1 MVFISPDHKALSF
14 LGVTWGSPLTPQ
26 WWYPLPS
33 ALTWRSCTSRHDRT
47 WSPPPATDKTSKLL
61 AVWMEYPKTWPDSSL
76 TAPLWTRKKFF
87 TQSAVRLGWHFT
99 YFVERRQTKPSS
111 ESRETG
117 KRRRWTQH
125 LGSVR
130 GVDICN
136 SSPWGTTRA
145 SITAADGEI

>member
-1 MVFISPDHKALSF
+1 MVFISPDHKALSL
-14 LGVTWGSPLTPQ
+14 LGVAWAPPWHHSGDIPCKP
-26 WWYPLPS
+26 

-61 AVWMEYPKTWPDSSL
+61 AVWMEYPKTWPDSSSQHHEL
-76 TAPLWTRKKFF
+76 GRSFNAGPP
-87 TQSAVRLGWHFT
+87 AVSWAGVAF
-99 YFVERRQTKPSS
+99 YIFVAQTNPSS

-117 KRRRWTQH
+117 KPRRWTQH
-125 LGSVR
+125 LRSVR